1 MENEMLLIRKLDIT
15 ELNKNISKLTE
26 VLTELNLTKQE
37 EKFFT
42 RDEAQE
48 YYKFSKREVDKVY
61 NTILKDKVVDIG
73 KCQRLAKVHIDKM
86 LTEGIKMKYV

>member
-1 MENEMLLIRKLDIT
+1 MEKVIELLIKINEKLDSQREDI
-15 ELNKNISKLTE
+15 
-26 VLTELNLTKQE
+26 
-37 EKFFT
+37 FFT
-42 RDEAQE
+42 RDEAQKH
-48 YYKFSKREVDKVY
+48 YNFSKREVDKVY